1 MSETATESPW
11 MTRAEAADYLRVTE
25 RTVDRYADAGRLT
38 KHRVEGV
45 QSVRFAR
52 SEVMSLVST
61 ESATT

>member
-61 ESATT
+61 EPATT